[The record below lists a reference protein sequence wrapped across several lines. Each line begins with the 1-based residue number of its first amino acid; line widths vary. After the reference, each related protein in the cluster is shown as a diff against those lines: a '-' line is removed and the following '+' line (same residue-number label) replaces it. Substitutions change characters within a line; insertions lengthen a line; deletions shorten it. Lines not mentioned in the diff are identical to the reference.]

1 MITIPKAMRRP
12 AEAERDELEEKAAAA
27 DVARELLKSMA
38 AGAMT
43 PATIRA
49 GLSQIVEILEGEGQN
64 HETENT

>member
-1 MITIPKAMRRP
+1 MRYP
-12 AEAERDELEEKAAAA
+12 ESQKIAAAA

-43 PATIRA
+43 SATIRA

-64 HETENT
+64 HETKDTGDKVQ